1 MAHLLIVDDDEQM
14 VGALTRVFQQAGYT
28 VSSELDAAGARA
40 RLQRERPDLV
50 ILDVMFPEDAS
61 AGFELAR
68 SIREIHPDMKDVP
81 ILMLTAVN
89 TRFPPL
95 GFGSQDINDTWL
107 PVEDF
112 VEKPSVEDAPSNL
125 AIAGRYVLT
134 PEIFEYIKLTQP
146 GKNNEIQLT
155 DAMRL
160 LVASRAMYGLRFD
173 GRRYD
178 IGNKLDFIKTN
189 IIYIFRHIKYIQN
202 S

>member
-112 VEKPSVEDAPSNL
+112 VEKPVDMDVLKRKVEALLEKALKKAPPSSKGGGAL
-125 AIAGRYVLT
+125 
-134 PEIFEYIKLTQP
+134 
-146 GKNNEIQLT
+146 
-155 DAMRL
+155 
-160 LVASRAMYGLRFD
+160 
-173 GRRYD
+173 
-178 IGNKLDFIKTN
+178 
-189 IIYIFRHIKYIQN
+189 
-202 S
+202 